1 MRASSSYFN
10 PFLLELVSHITEK
23 FIKPTLRGLVSDIF
37 YMGSNYEFTTVPGS
51 SDYDIQFCMEVP
63 KTKLNHKKTS
73 SATADECGDPAW
85 RIIKGGPD
93 DLLDSNGF
101 LSTSK
106 VGKIILVLF
115 YTYI

>member
-1 MRASSSYFN
+1 
-10 PFLLELVSHITEK
+10 
-23 FIKPTLRGLVSDIF
+23 
-37 YMGSNYEFTTVPGS
+37 MGSNYEFTTVPGS
-51 SDYDIQFCMEVP
+51 SDYDIQFCIEVP
-63 KTKLNHKKTS
+63 KTKLNHVKTS

-106 VGKIILVLF
+106 VGKKILVLF
-115 YTYI
+115 CLHIKMVLQRIIRLLGQRTQNNFLAAFSIWKF